1 MHHPRAH
8 FAAERSVDPNR
19 RRRVRFVVETK
30 ATQFVADLRDSEA
43 AKIACGKAHFSA
55 LRIKEQSPEYV
66 VATNLATVLAAAN
79 E

>member
-1 MHHPRAH
+1 LPLSAVLIQTDEGASASSLKRKRHN
-8 FAAERSVDPNR
+8 S
-19 RRRVRFVVETK
+19 
-30 ATQFVADLRDSEA
+30 VADLRDSEA